1 MSILFYTFTYVHVY
15 IFIAMYRYFFCI
27 LHRPIVVTSL
37 IDILFLTWSIFLKQA
52 PRWNFHC
59 SLSTLG
65 KLLGI
70 LNEDQKREFVHAAGF
85 QSLLEINL
93 NKDIP
98 PSFL

>member
-1 MSILFYTFTYVHVY
+1 
-15 IFIAMYRYFFCI
+15 
-27 LHRPIVVTSL
+27 
-37 IDILFLTWSIFLKQA
+37 
-52 PRWNFHC
+52 
-59 SLSTLG
+59 LSTLG

-98 PSFL
+98 PSFLQFLYCKIDPQTMILKVGPRKEIKFTKEVVCHMIDLPSSGEL